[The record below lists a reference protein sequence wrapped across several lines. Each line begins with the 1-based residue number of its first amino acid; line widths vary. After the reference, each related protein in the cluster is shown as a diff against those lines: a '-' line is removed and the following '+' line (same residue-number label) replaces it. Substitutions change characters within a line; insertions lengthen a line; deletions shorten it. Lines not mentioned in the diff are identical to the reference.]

1 MKRIIQ
7 TEEVPI
13 AFNDT
18 KLTAVYKGKGSRLD
32 LNMMRFIHGRDWR
45 SRLCDKI
52 VTEKMKPDIVKA
64 CPNIQLGGIPEASSD
79 DHLITMKQIMKNK
92 EERKEGLIV
101 NTYDMK
107 KFFDKESL
115 MDAAFTLNKV
125 AKVDDQS
132 YRLWCKMNEDTRI
145 SVKTSVGLSRS
156 ENVKDSLGQGSMG
169 AALVSTLNIG
179 YAVQETFKEP
189 STEIGDLKL
198 NSLVFQDDICKLSN
212 ELPEAR
218 EGCKKIDEMLK
229 KKLLSVNYD
238 KSKYLVLGNT
248 KYKNK
253 IELETALNPLTM
265 GGEIIKRTEKELYLG
280 DYIHEDGCEASIAE
294 TIKRRTTSLI
304 SKCDEI
310 IQISESSIMAG
321 LGTSTTAFKLY
332 EAIIIPSLLHNAAS
346 WIGITENNIKELQN
360 FQNQFIR
367 KVMRLPRSTPIAIL
381 EWDTQLMNMK
391 CRIWRMKI
399 LKLQRLKKKDNN
411 YITKLAIE
419 QERVL
424 GFKGLH
430 HEGSVACEELG
441 LPDLLEMNI
450 SKQQIKHL
458 CMEKSRNECKQKMLE
473 GKKVRDRIDEESD
486 KSYFEYMTLQDSRIW
501 IRIRSRMIKGVKYNN
516 KGSFKNSL
524 NCRFCSDDIHET
536 QEHLQEC
543 RGTWY
548 ERRNLSI
555 EDPNNWKDLIMFWRR
570 MNLKIAAV
578 TKDGTLTRGLG
589 SDRNVLPTQS

>member
-1 MKRIIQ
+1 
-7 TEEVPI
+7 
-13 AFNDT
+13 
-18 KLTAVYKGKGSRLD
+18 
-32 LNMMRFIHGRDWR
+32 
-45 SRLCDKI
+45 
-52 VTEKMKPDIVKA
+52 
-64 CPNIQLGGIPEASSD
+64 
-79 DHLITMKQIMKNK
+79 
-92 EERKEGLIV
+92 
-101 NTYDMK
+101 
-107 KFFDKESL
+107 
-115 MDAAFTLNKV
+115 
-125 AKVDDQS
+125 
-132 YRLWCKMNEDTRI
+132 
-145 SVKTSVGLSRS
+145 
-156 ENVKDSLGQGSMG
+156 
-169 AALVSTLNIG
+169 
-179 YAVQETFKEP
+179 
-189 STEIGDLKL
+189 
-198 NSLVFQDDICKLSN
+198 
-212 ELPEAR
+212 
-218 EGCKKIDEMLK
+218 
-229 KKLLSVNYD
+229 
-238 KSKYLVLGNT
+238 
-248 KYKNK
+248 
-253 IELETALNPLTM
+253 
-265 GGEIIKRTEKELYLG
+265 
-280 DYIHEDGCEASIAE
+280 
-294 TIKRRTTSLI
+294 
-304 SKCDEI
+304 
-310 IQISESSIMAG
+310 
-321 LGTSTTAFKLY
+321 
-332 EAIIIPSLLHNAAS
+332 
-346 WIGITENNIKELQN
+346 
-360 FQNQFIR
+360 
-367 KVMRLPRSTPIAIL
+367 MRLPRSTPIAIL

-589 SDRNVLPTQS
+589 SDRNVLSTKS